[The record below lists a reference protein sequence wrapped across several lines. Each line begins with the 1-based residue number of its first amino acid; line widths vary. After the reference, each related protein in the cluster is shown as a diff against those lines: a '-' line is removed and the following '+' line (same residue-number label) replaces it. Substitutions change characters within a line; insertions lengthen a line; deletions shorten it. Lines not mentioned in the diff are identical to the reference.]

1 MELIETVTVGS
12 GGQASITFSSIAA
25 SWTDLL
31 LVTSLRSGRSA
42 VAEEYRIYFNGSNS
56 NLSTRYLEGSGS
68 GSGASGTAAYGFIGV
83 GGSSTSTA
91 STFGSQ
97 SIYIPNYASSNYKSF
112 SVDSVMENNAT
123 TSYQDIVAGL
133 WSSTAAITSV
143 TLTNG
148 TGSNWL
154 EFSTASLY
162 GIASGSDGTTT
173 VS

>member
-31 LVTSLRSGRSA
+31 LVTSLRSGRVA
-42 VAEEYRIYFNGSNS
+42 VAEEYRIYFNGSTA
-56 NLSTRYLEGSGS
+56 NLTTRYLEGAGS